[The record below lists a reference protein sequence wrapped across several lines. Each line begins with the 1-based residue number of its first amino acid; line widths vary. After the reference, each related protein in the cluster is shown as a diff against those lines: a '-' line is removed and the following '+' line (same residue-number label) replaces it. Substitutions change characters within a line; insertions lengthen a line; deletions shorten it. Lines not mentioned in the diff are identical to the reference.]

1 MDHDTL
7 MVVPDVRKPIEIVFP
22 YSFYTP
28 ISAQFSK
35 KFDTLLVT
43 FFHASYLP
51 TKDSPGFKQGGQIT
65 QYFDFK
71 PGVGLSLV
79 R

>member
-7 MVVPDVRKPIEIVFP
+7 TVVPDVIKPSELVFP

-35 KFDTLLVT
+35 KFDTLMVT

-51 TKDSPGFKQGGQIT
+51 TKDSEAFKQGWQIT
-65 QYFDFK
+65 QNFDFK